1 MKILWNI
8 WPLERSQGFSIFR
21 PTDLVFDGTWPSFEL
36 DLDIIKMNILTN
48 IHKDPMKNVTSR
60 VVTSKSLRTHRRTT
74 DTARSQKLTLSL
86 CDRWA
91 KKWGFTFF
99 PVLCYLALGVIFFH
113 FITPIHFE
121 IFCILH
127 SNIGKPLPGFKMQS
141 SSKKW
146 QSMHL
151 KYLSEVPSISVWI
164 LSDKR

>member
-60 VVTSKSLRTHRRTT
+60 VVTSKSLRTHGRTDGRRTT

-91 KKWGFTFF
+91 KNTDHQESKTTSVYTCIATCRIVSSGCHDLYRDGW
-99 PVLCYLALGVIFFH
+99 YW
-113 FITPIHFE
+113 TPK
-121 IFCILH
+121 H
-127 SNIGKPLPGFKMQS
+127 SDIMDLQCTTNYSKS
-141 SSKKW
+141 SCC
-146 QSMHL
+146 
-151 KYLSEVPSISVWI
+151 
-164 LSDKR
+164 